1 MKNFIRYAFL
11 IIVIFSISGCKNQ
24 NPTTSLTPKEIEE
37 SQFSAATKTSLE
49 VYRNGK
55 TYEIVIGYDM
65 GNAPFYS
72 TPVSIPPA
80 TWSESIID
88 GAEIEAYADFD
99 NDGEREIIVSKFS
112 CGTYCVSWL
121 LAYKYDSLNDN
132 YFLVDELSAN
142 LRERTDINNDGDSE
156 FLLYNGFCF
165 RWCTH
170 AMEAS
175 ALTILKFDGN
185 RFSDITI
192 KFPDLIQKD
201 ATRLLQLSKGNGQ
214 DAAIALAGYLF
225 NMYRLGK
232 LDEGRKVFNEVCITA
247 IKNND
252 CESFRLDVEKS
263 ILEYKFRQ

>member
-1 MKNFIRYAFL
+1 MKKNIIYIFL
-11 IIVIFSISGCKNQ
+11 AIIIFSGSGCGNLSQ
-24 NPTTSLTPKEIEE
+24 TTPVTPEEIDAPH
-37 SQFSAATKTSLE
+37 FFAATKTSLE

-55 TYEIVIGYDM
+55 TYEILIGYDM
-65 GNAPFYS
+65 GRAPFYA
-72 TPVSIPPA
+72 TPVGEIPKV
-80 TWSESIID
+80 WSENYAD
-88 GAEIEAYADFD
+88 GAGIEVSSDFD

-132 YFLVDELSAN
+132 YFLVDELSARLSN
-142 LRERTDINNDGDSE
+142 STDINNDGVYE
-156 FLLYNGFCF
+156 FLLYDGFCF

-185 RFSDITI
+185 RFSDITSE
-192 KFPDLIQKD
+192 FPDLIQED
-201 ATRLLQLSKGNGQ
+201 AARLLQLSKGNRQ
-214 DAAIALAGYLF
+214 DAEIALAGYLF

-247 IKNND
+247 IKTNN
-252 CESFRLDVEKS
+252 CEGFRLDVEKS
-263 ILEYKFRQ
+263 ILGYKFRQ